1 MSDVA
6 DAAVNDAAERK
17 LAADIRAASKDNFD
31 RNAYGTP
38 EYILQAVRE
47 SFGTPS
53 GAMREIDMDPA
64 SNAKAQERVRAK
76 CWFGEGS
83 PFGADGLSFVWHGRV
98 FLNPPYGKGL
108 ILPFAKHL
116 AGNDSAGGVTA
127 HAVLVNLD
135 CSTGWFRVFAGCST
149 HIVLLNKRTAFLHP
163 DTGEVVKGNKKPQCI
178 FLRGANLEP
187 YRKLG
192 TIVEIK

>member
-1 MSDVA
+1 MSA
-6 DAAVNDAAERK
+6 AAEEVDELLTAM
-17 LAADIRAASKDNFD
+17 LASSKPDFD

-47 SFGTPS
+47 SFDFHRIS
-53 GAMREIDMDPA
+53 MDPA
-64 SNAKAQERVRAK
+64 SNAKAQERVRAE

-83 PFGADGLSFVWHGRV
+83 PFGDDGLSFVWHGRV

-108 ILPFAKHL
+108 ILPFAEHL
-116 AGNDSAGGVTA
+116 AGKDSAGGVTA
-127 HAVLVNLD
+127 QAVLVNLD
-135 CSTGWFRVFAGCST
+135 PSTGWFRVFTGCST
-149 HIVLLNKRTAFLHP
+149 HIVLLDKRVAFLHP
-163 DTGEVVKGNKKPQCI
+163 ETGEPTTGNPRPQCI